1 MATQHGIEQIAS
13 AQGVENYDEKK
24 GASSEIV
31 DLQGGGDRKRAA
43 NYVSSFQ
50 DQFTSHKMNQY
61 TAALMKF
68 GRFIGPG
75 TIITVAYIDPDN
87 YQTDVASGATFE
99 YKLLF
104 MILVSNI
111 VSMYLQVS
119 FVGIRLSKRGTNVFR
134 R

>member
-1 MATQHGIEQIAS
+1 MATQHGIEEVAS
-13 AQGVENYDEKK
+13 AQSVEEYDEKK

-31 DLQGGGDRKRAA
+31 DLQAERSRKRPAD
-43 NYVSSFQ
+43 YVSSIR
-50 DQFTSHKMNQY
+50 DRFTSQKMNQY

-68 GRFIGPG
+68 GRFVGPG

-111 VSMYLQVS
+111 VSMYLQV
-119 FVGIRLSKRGTNVFR
+119 IWWKYD
-134 R
+134 